1 MLGIKKIEKP
11 IAAFIYF
18 FPLVILIHTFKHEH
32 NQNIFLCIFY
42 TSSH

>member
-1 MLGIKKIEKP
+1 M
-11 IAAFIYF
+11 AAFIF
-18 FPLVILIHTFKHEH
+18 LLPLVILIDTLEHEH